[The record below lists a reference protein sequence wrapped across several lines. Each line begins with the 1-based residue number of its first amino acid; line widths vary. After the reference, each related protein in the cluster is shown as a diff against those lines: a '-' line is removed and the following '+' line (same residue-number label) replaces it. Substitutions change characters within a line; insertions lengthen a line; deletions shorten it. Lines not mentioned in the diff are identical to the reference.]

1 MTAAARCEVCCTRV
15 AAWTILPMPGG
26 QGVDC
31 CASCCIARQ
40 PAAALDLWRLRN
52 NKPAPPPS
60 GLPAQTEVQEEGT
73 YDRRRADRCDGD
85 ATRQL

>member
-1 MTAAARCEVCCTRV
+1 VTAAARCEVCCTRL

-31 CASCCIARQ
+31 CAVCYARQ

-52 NKPAPPPS
+52 NKPA
-60 GLPAQTEVQEEGT
+60 GLFSVQPAQTEVQEEGT
-73 YDRRRADRCDGD
+73 YDGRRADRCDGD

>member
-31 CASCCIARQ
+31 CAVCYARQ

-52 NKPAPPPS
+52 NKPAGLVLTPP
-60 GLPAQTEVQEEGT
+60 AVTEVQEEGEH
-73 YDRRRADRCDGD
+73 DRRGTHRRSRNAG
-85 ATRQL
+85 AEL